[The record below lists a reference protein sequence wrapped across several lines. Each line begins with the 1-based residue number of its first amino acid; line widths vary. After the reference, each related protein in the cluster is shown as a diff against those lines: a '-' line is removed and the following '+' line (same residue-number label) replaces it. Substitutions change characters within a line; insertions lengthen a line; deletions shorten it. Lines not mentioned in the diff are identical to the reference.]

1 MGCYH
6 AVETTPCRTVAILAG
21 GVRGDLSGGYT
32 FGHPGRPGSAAWS
45 RWMVSSGHREEG
57 EQDVTRPEK
66 VWLGIMAGVMLALAL
81 VILV

>member
-1 MGCYH
+1 
-6 AVETTPCRTVAILAG
+6 
-21 GVRGDLSGGYT
+21 
-32 FGHPGRPGSAAWS
+32 
-45 RWMVSSGHREEG
+45 MVSSGHREEG